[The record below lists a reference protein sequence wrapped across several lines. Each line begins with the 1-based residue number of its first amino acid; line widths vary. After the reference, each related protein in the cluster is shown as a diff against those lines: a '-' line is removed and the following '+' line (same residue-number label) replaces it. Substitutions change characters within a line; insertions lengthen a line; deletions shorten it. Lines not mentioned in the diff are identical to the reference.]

1 VRAITYAIADHQP
14 THQKW
19 RIPNLKAVKCS
30 DYPPPVSF
38 TSWKGFFIYSPADAG
53 YDKFSNTGVDISERG
68 RILILQK
75 DGLTPAQCPDLETW
89 KARAKISAREQEFKR
104 NGTLHFGLET

>member
-1 VRAITYAIADHQP
+1 LHRNNSFSNEHDQKHAKSRVSNHGPITG
-14 THQKW
+14 
-19 RIPNLKAVKCS
+19 LS
-30 DYPPPVSF
+30 PPPASF

-53 YDKFSNTGVDISERG
+53 YDKFSNTGVDISKCG
-68 RILILQK
+68 HILIWQK

-89 KARAKISAREQEFKR
+89 KARAKISARKQEFKR